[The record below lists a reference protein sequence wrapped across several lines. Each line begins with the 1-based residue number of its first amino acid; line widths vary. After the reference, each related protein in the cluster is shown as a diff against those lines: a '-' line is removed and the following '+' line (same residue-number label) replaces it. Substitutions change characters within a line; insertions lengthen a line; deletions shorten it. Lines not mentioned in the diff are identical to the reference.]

1 MTKSNPIQTT
11 FRMKK
16 SILFLVLLLLC
27 NITFHAHSQGS
38 QDTGSQQE
46 FAAIYTYGEKW
57 EAGKPPAEQAYF
69 MAHSTFLFQLKQT
82 GAITAGMKVADKSII
97 LFKAVNID
105 EAKKIFLADASVTE
119 KTYQLDIQPATIFY
133 KGCL

>member
-1 MTKSNPIQTT
+1 MS
-11 FRMKK
+11 RKK
-16 SILFLVLLLLC
+16 NSISFLVLLS
-27 NITFHAHSQGS
+27 ITTIAFHAHSQGS
-38 QDTGSQQE
+38 QDVGSQQE
-46 FAAIYTYGEKW
+46 FAAIYSYGEKW
-57 EAGKPPAEQAYF
+57 EAGKSPAEQAYF

-82 GAITAGMKVADKSII
+82 GAITAGMKLADKSII

-105 EAKKIFLADASVTE
+105 EAKKLFLADASVTE